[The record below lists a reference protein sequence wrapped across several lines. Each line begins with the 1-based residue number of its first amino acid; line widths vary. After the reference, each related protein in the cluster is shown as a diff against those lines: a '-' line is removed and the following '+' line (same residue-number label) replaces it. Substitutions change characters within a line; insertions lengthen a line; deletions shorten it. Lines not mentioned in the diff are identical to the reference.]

1 MWKRK
6 RQHTVLQIFL
16 RRRKPGNLELLEETD
31 KKMALHNQLFGDI
44 QINPLLNSLI
54 QPGRRA
60 KTYQRCE

>member
-44 QINPLLNSLI
+44 QINSL
-54 QPGRRA
+54 
-60 KTYQRCE
+60 